1 MLRRLRLQPDKRL
14 AFLQGFFRRPNRVGS
29 VIPSSRFL
37 ERRLVDVAEVASAQL
52 VVELGPGTGG
62 TTRAMLRAL
71 PEESRLLA
79 IEIESKFVSL
89 LQRHRDPRLIAH
101 LGSAA
106 HIAEALELHGLSWP
120 DVVFSGIPF
129 STMSTSLGRQIIQS
143 VWSSLKPGGR
153 FVAYQFRDRV
163 AVLGREIAGRPQ
175 VIVEPLNVPPI
186 HIYCWRKPDQ

>member
-1 MLRRLRLQPDKRL
+1 MKVLALAPRTPRGQGIQQGREDSRAAFEDELDLEDVKRRARFP
-14 AFLQGFFRRPNRVGS
+14 GIMRV
-29 VIPSSRFL
+29 
-37 ERRLVDVAEVASAQL
+37 
-52 VVELGPGTGG
+52 
-62 TTRAMLRAL
+62 M
-71 PEESRLLA
+71 
-79 IEIESKFVSL
+79 
-89 LQRHRDPRLIAH
+89 
-101 LGSAA
+101 
-106 HIAEALELHGLSWP
+106 EALELHGLSRP

-175 VIVEPLNVPPI
+175 VMVEPLNVPPI